1 MRKIFFVLAISL
13 LASGFS
19 KTMAQTPERM
29 GPPPVLFI
37 VREDIKPGKMPAHN
51 KHSASFVQIFG
62 RLQTPSYRIALLPV
76 AGSENEVVYVT
87 ALQTFAELERTQ
99 QETDKKMSAASGST
113 RLELDRLEREAPDL
127 HAGMRDM
134 FAVYRP
140 ELSYNSG
147 VDIAKMRYFAV
158 TTVRVRPGQ
167 EDQYGEYVRNL
178 TKVARDKAK
187 AELHIAAFQ
196 VIAGSPATTYMF
208 FRPMKSLAEYD
219 LRIGP
224 RVREAMSE
232 DQKKKADKL
241 TSESVAFSETSV
253 YAFTPQM
260 SYMPKDFAAGDPT
273 FWNPKPE
280 AAATTKRVTRKKPA
294 KASTTATANPQ

>member
-1 MRKIFFVLAISL
+1 MRKLFFVLAITL

-19 KTMAQTPERM
+19 QVNAQPPNRMA
-29 GPPPVLFI
+29 PPPVLLI

-51 KHSASFVQIFG
+51 IHSANFARIF
-62 RLQTPSYRIALLPV
+62 RQLQTPSYRIAMVPV
-76 AGSENEVVYVT
+76 AGSENEVIYIT
-87 ALQTFAELERTQ
+87 ALDTFKEMEETGRD
-99 QETDKKMSAASGST
+99 TDKKMSTVSGAMRS
-113 RLELDRLEREAPDL
+113 ELDRLDREAPDL

-140 ELSYNSG
+140 ELSYDAG
-147 VDIAKMRYFAV
+147 VDIRQMRYFAI

-167 EDQYGEYVRNL
+167 DDQYAEYVRNL
-178 TKVARDKAK
+178 TNAARTKAK

-196 VIAGSPATTYMF
+196 VIAGSPSTTYMF

-224 RVREAMSE
+224 RVRQAMSD

-241 TSESVAFSETSV
+241 AGETVVFSETSV
-253 YAFTPQM
+253 YAFNPQM
-260 SYMPKDFAAGDPT
+260 SYLPKDFVAGDPT
-273 FWNPKPE
+273 FWTPKPE
-280 AAATTKRVTRKKPA
+280 APARPKPPA
-294 KASTTATANPQ
+294 KKKAPTAPVTP